1 MTWTTWIEIEPEDAP
16 NKEVQSLYDRTRDR
30 ATRRPPDTVRL
41 TSLTPQVAGL
51 LYDLQQAISLGA
63 KGLTLREKEIA
74 ALIVS
79 TYNGCVH

>member
-1 MTWTTWIEIEPEDAP
+1 MVWTTWIEIEPDDTA
-16 NKEVQSLYDRTRDR
+16 NEVVQQLYHRTLDR
-30 ATRRPPDTVRL
+30 ATGRPPDTVRL

-51 LYDLQQAISLGA
+51 LYDLQRAIDHDA

-79 TYNGCVH
+79 VYNGCVH

>member
-1 MTWTTWIEIEPEDAP
+1 MAWISWIQIEPDDTK
-16 NKEVQSLYDRTRDR
+16 NEVVEQLYNRTRDR
-30 ATRRPPDTVRL
+30 TTGAPPDTVRL

-51 LYDLQQAISLGA
+51 LHDLQLAIHHEA

-74 ALIVS
+74 ALLVS